1 MARFR
6 TLGTLAAAALIAGAC
21 SSPDNT
27 DTMAADTIAPATA
40 SGMDVAPAGMS
51 IVETAQSNPTFS
63 TLVTAIDSAGIAADL
78 QGPGPYTVFAPTNDA
93 FAAVPSDALTS
104 LLNDKP
110 ALTRVLQYHVV
121 PGRLMAADLQG
132 MTSVTTLEGTTL
144 TVRVEGG
151 NVYVGDAQVVQ
162 ADVNASNGVV
172 HAINAVLMPQM

>member
-6 TLGTLAAAALIAGAC
+6 ILASLGLAALLAGAC
-21 SSPDNT
+21 SSGET
-27 DTMAADTIAPATA
+27 DTMADTMMPATA
-40 SGMDVAPAGMS
+40 DMEPAPAGMS

-63 TLVTAIDSAGIAADL
+63 TLVVAIDSAGIASDL

-93 FAAVPSDALTS
+93 FAAVPQDALNG
-104 LLNDKP
+104 LLNDR
-110 ALTRVLQYHVV
+110 ARLARVLQYHVV

-144 TVRVEGG
+144 PVRVEGG
-151 NVYVGDAQVVQ
+151 NVFVGDAQVIQ

-172 HAINAVLMPQM
+172 HAINAVLMPAM